1 MATLTDDELA
11 RIKSEVF
18 DNLLG
23 LGAIPYFDVRTL
35 YPVIRDNVESSDVV
49 ATTSSTA
56 VTSTGAV
63 TLTLASATGYAAGQR
78 IVLDVDDAR
87 ETVTIRSVSG
97 STVSVVCRKLHSGTY
112 PVEVESA
119 LTLVRGLLSDLITL
133 EQIERGAFETAGV
146 KSVDGE
152 VEFFGASEGGSK
164 LAQVNA
170 TRDRLRAKLAS
181 ALNLTRVMGE
191 MKARAEAAQ
200 AGGGAYEAY

>member
-23 LGAIPYFDVRTL
+23 VGAIPYFDVRTL
-35 YPVIRDNVESSDVV
+35 YPVLRDNVESSDV
-49 ATTSSTA
+49 ASTTSSTS
-56 VTSTGAV
+56 VSTVGAV

-78 IVLDVDDAR
+78 IVLDVDDQR

-97 STVSVVCRKLHSGTY
+97 STVSVMCRKTHSGTY

-119 LTLVRGLLSDLITL
+119 LTLVRGYISDLITL

-146 KSVDGE
+146 KRVDE
-152 VEFFGASEGGSK
+152 IEFFGATEGGSK
-164 LAQVNA
+164 LAQVNL

-191 MKARAEAAQ
+191 MKARADAANG
-200 AGGGAYEAY
+200 GGGAFEAY

>member
-23 LGAIPYFDVRTL
+23 VGAIPYFDVRTL

-97 STVSVVCRKLHSGTY
+97 ATVSVVCRKLHSGTY

-146 KSVDGE
+146 KSVDRE

>member
-35 YPVIRDNVESSDVV
+35 YPVIRDNVESSSVA
-49 ATTSSTA
+49 ATTSSTS
-56 VTSTGAV
+56 VSTVGAV

-97 STVSVVCRKLHSGTY
+97 ATVSVVCRKTHSGTY

-133 EQIERGAFETAGV
+133 EQIERGAFDTAGV
-146 KSVDGE
+146 KRVDE
-152 VEFFGASEGGSK
+152 IEFFGMSEGGSK
-164 LAQVNA
+164 LAQVNV

-181 ALNLTRVMGE
+181 ALNLTRLMGE
-191 MKARAEAAQ
+191 MKARAEAAN
-200 AGGGAYEAY
+200 AGAGAFEVY